1 MVRPG
6 SSDIPQLPHELG
18 ECEESEDLTDDE
30 DPFRKTRNTDQYI
43 PFFPK
48 NNLR

>member
-1 MVRPG
+1 MVASG

-30 DPFRKTRNTDQYI
+30 DPFISFKLYSVY
-43 PFFPK
+43 PSSPK
-48 NNLR
+48 NLGD